1 LELRHLRYFAMVANE
16 RSFRRAAEKL
26 HIAQPPLSRQIQQ
39 LEDELGVRLLDRGR
53 PITLTPPGKYLL
65 ETAQDILQRIEQMRL
80 MTRRLDKEKNAKLRI
95 GFVASTLYD
104 ELPEL
109 IRRFRLTAPHVE
121 VTLNEMTT
129 SEQIA
134 ALKDGRIDVA
144 FGRLHFEDA
153 MLSQKVIR
161 VQAIIV
167 ALPRGHALAIRNKP
181 IKLREVADDP
191 VILDYR
197 APKPNYAELILGYYR
212 ERGLTPAKVLEVRDL
227 QTALGLV
234 ASEAG
239 IALVPAS
246 ARRFGRDD
254 VAFLAL
260 DEANMISPVIMCQR
274 ARERSSELT
283 HLRKLIREFNDWSAQ

>member
-1 LELRHLRYFAMVANE
+1 MVANE